1 MVSGQSILGVLL
13 GVLGVGVLVV
23 GVPVGWAAGGDEAF
37 SEPQA
42 AVIPRSATTNVAPI
56 RPRVRNALTTGSFRL
71 ARSPMMVDRS
81 LTASAKPSRRRV
93 VPVTRADRAATEP
106 DL

>member
-1 MVSGQSILGVLL
+1 MLGVLL

-23 GVPVGWAAGGDEAF
+23 GVGVGVGWAAGGDEAF

-42 AVIPRSATTNVAPI
+42 AVIPRRATTNVAPI

-71 ARSPMMVDRS
+71 ARPPMMLDRS
-81 LTASAKPSRRRV
+81 LIAGAKTSRRRV
-93 VPVTRADRAATEP
+93 VPVTPADRRATDA